1 MPYHTE
7 TAQLIYPANQLTGFY
22 LMGPVDELM
31 SHLRMLATIEN
42 DAKNEDMKTIAF
54 VIPWLSIFNGMKS

>member
-42 DAKNEDMKTIAF
+42 DAKNKDMKTIAF
-54 VIPWLSIFNGMKS
+54 IIP